1 MEKSIPK
8 YYHIPPV
15 LIKNLVARMDILII
29 SEHADGT
36 RWILLCPGNYILTMP
51 SMTRPYNINTN
62 DNNNHHYKSLMV
74 LLSLLPTMIQSS
86 LLLVNTLHTLPS

>member
-36 RWILLCPGNYILTMP
+36 RWTLLCPGNYILSMP
-51 SMTRPYNINTN
+51 SMTFTYKILITTTTTIITTN
-62 DNNNHHYKSLMV
+62 LV
-74 LLSLLPTMIQSS
+74 SS
-86 LLLVNTLHTLPS
+86 LLLVNTRHT